1 MSQANQMVGHRSEL
15 LAQVA
20 LTRRLNIDVFNMD
33 MGGEMGI
40 DFLCSIRDPSLPA
53 FLPFGV
59 LVWGTSDPLD
69 TPEDL
74 AKQVRGR
81 RKKLD
86 QRTRYFIPV
95 IVLLFSMHNDRE
107 FYTWLVEPCEYST
120 QLMDVTDLDFKPF
133 DTKQLDRVIR
143 RITNLYKRL
152 AADIRPETTNISSS
166 QFRGD
171 EQDD

>member
-1 MSQANQMVGHRSEL
+1 MVGHRSEL
-15 LAQVA
+15 LARVA

-33 MGGEMGI
+33 TGGEMGI
-40 DFLCSIRDPSLPA
+40 DLLCSIRDPTLPG

-59 LVWGTSDPLD
+59 LVWGTSNPLD
-69 TPEDL
+69 TSEDL
-74 AKQVRGR
+74 AKHVRGR

-86 QRTRYFIPV
+86 KRPRYFIPV

-107 FYTWLVEPCEYST
+107 FYAWLVEPRDDST
-120 QLMDVTDLDFKPF
+120 HLVDVAELDFKPF

-143 RITNLYKRL
+143 RITNWYKRL
-152 AADIRPETTNISSS
+152 AADIRPETVGINSSR
-166 QFRGD
+166 FPDD

>member
-15 LAQVA
+15 LARVA

-40 DFLCSIRDPSLPA
+40 DLLCSIRDSTVPG

-59 LVWGTSDPLD
+59 LVWGTSNPLD
-69 TPEDL
+69 TSEDL
-74 AKQVRGR
+74 AKHVRGR

-86 QRTRYFIPV
+86 KRTRYFIPV
-95 IVLLFSMHNDRE
+95 IVLLFSMHNDKG
-107 FYTWLVEPCEYST
+107 FDAWLVEPCEDST
-120 QLMDVTDLDFKPF
+120 HIADVADLDFKPF

-143 RITNLYKRL
+143 RITNWYKRL
-152 AADIRPETTNISSS
+152 AADIRPESVEIGSFSCP
-166 QFRGD
+166 D
-171 EQDD
+171 AEQDD

>member
-15 LAQVA
+15 LARVA
-20 LTRRLNIDVFNMD
+20 LTRRLNIDVFNID

-40 DFLCSIRDPSLPA
+40 DMLCSIRDPTFPG

-59 LVWGTSDPLD
+59 LVWGTSNPLD
-69 TPEDL
+69 TSEDL
-74 AKQVRGR
+74 AKHVRGR

-86 QRTRYFIPV
+86 KRTQYYIPV

-107 FYTWLVEPCEYST
+107 FYAWLVEPCGDST
-120 QLMDVTDLDFKPF
+120 QLVDVADLDFKPF

-143 RITNLYKRL
+143 RITKWYKLL
-152 AADIRPETTNISSS
+152 AADIRPETTEINSSR
-166 QFRGD
+166 FPDD